1 MKRNFFLLIIF
12 FLILE
17 IKCKNNNK
25 EEINKKV
32 EEEEEE
38 INNEELNEEES
49 GGIMSDEVFEEK
61 LQKILEEKRIRKNQ
75 KITKDKLKQ
84 IFDELYKRDFDLP
97 DLPDLPEDSNG
108 EIDIDP
114 KDETKRFLNEIF
126 NKLARGLDYDDE
138 ISISDIKE
146 WISPK
151 QVQVAVNEIIE
162 NLIGMMGNMGEGDL

>member
-1 MKRNFFLLIIF
+1 MKRNFFLLIIL

-108 EIDIDP
+108 EIDIDQ

-151 QVQVAVNEIIE
+151 HVQVAVNEIIE

>member
-1 MKRNFFLLIIF
+1 MKRNLFLLII
-12 FLILE
+12 LLSILE

-25 EEINKKV
+25 EEINKKE

-38 INNEELNEEES
+38 INNEELKEEES

-97 DLPDLPEDSNG
+97 DLPEDSNG

-114 KDETKRFLNEIF
+114 KDESKRFLNEIF

>member
-1 MKRNFFLLIIF
+1 MKRNLFLLIILF
-12 FLILE
+12 SVFLV
-17 IKCKNNNK
+17 KCKNNNK
-25 EEINKKV
+25 EEINKKE

-38 INNEELNEEES
+38 INNEELKEEES

-97 DLPDLPEDSNG
+97 DLPEDSNG
-108 EIDIDP
+108 EIDINP
-114 KDETKRFLNEIF
+114 KDESKRFLNEIF